1 MTSSK
6 VNARTLFDLEG
17 KIAVV
22 TGGTGHL
29 GKSIAEGLAEMGA
42 HVFITSRY
50 KEKVSLTKNSFSDEI
65 VDNIDVEVLDILSSE
80 SVQKC
85 FDRIK
90 NHSNKIDILV
100 NNAGHIP
107 SGNFEN
113 LSEKDWE
120 DGINGLI
127 NGVFRCTKE
136 IIPIME
142 QNGEGSIIN
151 IASMYGV
158 VSPDP
163 SIYGESGF
171 NSLPNYGTS
180 KAAVIQYTKYLA
192 CHLAKKRIRVN
203 AVSPGPFPKEE
214 VQKNVEFMNQL
225 KMKIPMGRIGL
236 PDELKGVIIFLASN
250 ASSYITGENI
260 IVDGGWTSW

>member
-1 MTSSK
+1 MDAK
-6 VNARTLFDLEG
+6 KLFNLEG

-29 GKSIAEGLAEMGA
+29 GRSIAEGLAEVGA

-50 KEKVSLTKNSFSDEI
+50 KEKALIIKNSFSDEI
-65 VDNIDVEVLDILSSE
+65 TNNVDAEVLDILSAE
-80 SVQKC
+80 SVKKC

-90 NHSNKIDILV
+90 NNSNKIDILV

-113 LSEKDWE
+113 MSEKDWE
-120 DGINGLI
+120 DGINSLI

-142 QNGEGSIIN
+142 KNGEGSIIN
-151 IASMYGV
+151 IASMYGK

-171 NSLPNYGTS
+171 NSLPNYGAS
-180 KAAVIQYTKYLA
+180 KAAIIQYTKYLA
-192 CHLAKKRIRVN
+192 CHLAKKGIRVN
-203 AVSPGPFPKEE
+203 AISPGPFPKED

-225 KMKIPMGRIGL
+225 KMKVPMGRIGL
-236 PDELKGVIIFLASN
+236 PYELKGTVIFLASN

-260 IVDGGWTSW
+260 LVDGGWTAW

>member
-1 MTSSK
+1 MNSK
-6 VNARTLFDLEG
+6 KIFNLNG

-29 GKSIAEGLAEMGA
+29 GKSMAEGLAEMGA
-42 HVFITSRY
+42 HVFITSR
-50 KEKVSLTKNSFSDEI
+50 EKAKALAIKNSFSEEVKDR
-65 VDNIDVEVLDILSSE
+65 IDAEELNILSLDSIK
-80 SVQKC
+80 KC

-90 NHSNKIDILV
+90 NNSNKIDILV
-100 NNAGHIP
+100 NNAGSVP
-107 SGNFEN
+107 SGNYEN
-113 LSEKDWE
+113 MSEKVWE
-120 DGINGLI
+120 DGMNGLI

-142 QNGEGSIIN
+142 KNGEGSIIN

-158 VSPDP
+158 VSPNP

-171 NSLPNYGTS
+171 NSLPNYSAS

-225 KMKIPMGRIGL
+225 KMKVPMGRIGL

-260 IVDGGWTSW
+260 LVDGGWTSW